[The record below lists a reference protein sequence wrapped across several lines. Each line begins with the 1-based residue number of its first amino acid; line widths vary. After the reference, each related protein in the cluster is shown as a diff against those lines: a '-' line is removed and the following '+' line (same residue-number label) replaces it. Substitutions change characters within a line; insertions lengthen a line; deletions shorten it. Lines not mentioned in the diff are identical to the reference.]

1 MNYRELT
8 DRVRNFMGDRKG
20 TKNYIKII
28 EEDEMTKEEILKDL
42 KLPLRIVESRAN
54 DLKRYN

>member
-1 MNYRELT
+1 M
-8 DRVRNFMGDRKG
+8 
-20 TKNYIKII
+20 
-28 EEDEMTKEEILKDL
+28 EEEEMTKEEILKDL